1 MSGLGK
7 PRSLLGDWLD
17 KRGIK
22 QEWLAKESGITNSTI
37 SNAASKQGHMP
48 TYQNMVKII
57 TVLKRIDPTVS
68 IETFWPPHKEKTSHS
83 S

>member
-57 TVLKRIDPTVS
+57 AVLKRIDPTVS
-68 IETFWPPHKEKTSHS
+68 FETFWPPHKEKTSDS